1 MRKIQLGKR
10 TAAKAKAAKYGRGNM
25 SELSNVKI
33 TSSPHLRSS
42 HTTQDIML
50 LVTVALLPAAGFG
63 VYNFGLDALIV
74 LLLTVAS

>member
-1 MRKIQLGKR
+1 
-10 TAAKAKAAKYGRGNM
+10 M

-74 LLLTVAS
+74 L